1 MKSEE
6 PTAAEAVREFRRRA
20 QTTPYVRRLAVG
32 IDPGLTGALAVVT
45 DENQAVV
52 VDLPS
57 YRVAGSKAGST
68 KGMIDYPAVA
78 ELLAGLS
85 LADFTGAYDPRSY
98 AVKAACEAPQAGNK
112 SRGAQRE
119 NPALAA
125 ARANI
130 AMQAGLSAGLW
141 PLAFAQARVPFR
153 FVQPAAWKKKY
164 KLVGLADAEKK
175 KAALAQARTLYPDLP
190 LGRVKDHNRAE
201 AVLIARYVLD
211 TDF

>member
-1 MKSEE
+1 M
-6 PTAAEAVREFRRRA
+6 AAEAVREFRHRVMTA
-20 QTTPYVRRLAVG
+20 PHVRRLAVG
-32 IDPGLTGALAVVT
+32 IDPGLTGALAVVAG
-45 DENQAVV
+45 DGPAVV

-78 ELLAGLS
+78 ELLAGLA
-85 LADFTGAYDPRSY
+85 LADFTGDELRGYRLR
-98 AVKAACEAPQAGNK
+98 AACEAPQAGNK

-164 KLVGLADAEKK
+164 KLVGLADSEKK